1 LVYALSRPEVY
12 VHIFDQHNREF
23 LGYRAQL
30 DIPLMAR
37 VRLEHAAF
45 VEPDHGQAHAAQEIG
60 ETWLSMRSNEDDR
73 EAIRVFFGE
82 ALFAEDLP
90 IPDPDTPHD
99 FRGDPGPGFTILE
112 REQPGPFQEI
122 DIIRSL
128 RRVYAADQI
137 FHGPRRI
144 YDGEEIADIVVITD
158 HACLIVQAK
167 DSPNTASTVNRTLV
181 RKRAKSVS
189 MVTEAVGQARG
200 AINYLRRYRP
210 FTMLVDG
217 ETVTVDLAGRH
228 IVSLVVVREL
238 FRDAYADYSRVLF
251 DFLDDVGL
259 PCIALDITELHKFT
273 TFCPNEAAFLGAYF
287 EVFDKAQELGQF
299 PRLRFGL
306 RDVEAVWGGTAASDV
321 FGDVTD

>member
-1 LVYALSRPEVY
+1 
-12 VHIFDQHNREF
+12 
-23 LGYRAQL
+23 
-30 DIPLMAR
+30 
-37 VRLEHAAF
+37 
-45 VEPDHGQAHAAQEIG
+45 
-60 ETWLSMRSNEDDR
+60 
-73 EAIRVFFGE
+73 
-82 ALFAEDLP
+82 
-90 IPDPDTPHD
+90 
-99 FRGDPGPGFTILE
+99 
-112 REQPGPFQEI
+112 
-122 DIIRSL
+122 
-128 RRVYAADQI
+128 
-137 FHGPRRI
+137 
-144 YDGEEIADIVVITD
+144 
-158 HACLIVQAK
+158 
-167 DSPNTASTVNRTLV
+167 
-181 RKRAKSVS
+181 